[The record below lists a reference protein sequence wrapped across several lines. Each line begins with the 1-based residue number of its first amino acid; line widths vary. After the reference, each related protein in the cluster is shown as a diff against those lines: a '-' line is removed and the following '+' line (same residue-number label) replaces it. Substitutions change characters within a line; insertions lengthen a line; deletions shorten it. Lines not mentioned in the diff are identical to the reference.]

1 MSIVTHPMF
10 VLIKKKK
17 INRTFTL
24 VERHKRPCVLAWM
37 GTECKHHAEKIC
49 LFVEAQQHLCYRCC
63 TRCTCILWSICSHFQ
78 QLLMPTDE
86 NLTSLE
92 RPSSSWSEEELPAC
106 FISTTGREEKK
117 EKTADKRH
125 IVFWS
130 VFYTECVDVICTE
143 RFLKHIDQAK
153 YYWVSVVFN
162 P

>member
-1 MSIVTHPMF
+1 MF

-17 INRTFTL
+17 KNTHRTFTL
-24 VERHKRPCVLAWM
+24 VERHKWPCVLAWM

-49 LFVEAQQHLCYRCC
+49 LFVEAQQHLCHRCC

-106 FISTTGREEKK
+106 FISTTGREEEK
-117 EKTADKRH
+117 EKNCRQKTHCVLIGFLYRMCGCHLHWK
-125 IVFWS
+125 VFKTQSRQNTTGYLW
-130 VFYTECVDVICTE
+130 
-143 RFLKHIDQAK
+143 FLALK
-153 YYWVSVVFN
+153 
-162 P
+162 